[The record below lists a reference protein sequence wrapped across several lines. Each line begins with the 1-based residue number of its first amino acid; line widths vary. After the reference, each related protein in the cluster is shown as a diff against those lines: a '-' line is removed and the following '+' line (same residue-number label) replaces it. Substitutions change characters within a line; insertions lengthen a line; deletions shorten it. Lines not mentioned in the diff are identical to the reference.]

1 MCSCTRGFEI
11 DALYLDNK
19 KLTAAAAA
27 AAAAMTPAVN
37 QNMTNISVTFI
48 LIRVK

>member
-19 KLTAAAAA
+19 KLTAAAA